1 MAERAA
7 ERGAGGRGRGGRVER
22 LERGLRDAGMRLTRQ
37 RAAIL
42 RALAA
47 GDDHPG
53 AAEVLGRARRAEPST
68 SLATVYRT
76 LAVLERE
83 GLVGRHAFDGGGAGA
98 ARYELGDAPHHDHL
112 IDVETGAVIEF
123 RDDRIEA
130 LQAEI
135 ARELGYEVIDHR
147 LELFGRRRR
156 RGPSAGGASGG

>member
-1 MAERAA
+1 MAD
-7 ERGAGGRGRGGRVER
+7 RGAGSAASGERPRVRRVER
-22 LERGLRDAGMRLTRQ
+22 LERGLRDCGVRITRQ

-53 AAEVLGRARRAEPST
+53 AAEVHARARRAEPGT

-76 LAVLERE
+76 LAVLEE
-83 GLVGRHAFDGGGAGA
+83 AGLVGRHAFDGGGAGA

-135 ARELGYEVIDHR
+135 ARELGYDMVDHR
-147 LELFGRRRR
+147 LELFGRRLPRR
-156 RGPSAGGASGG
+156 RG

>member
-1 MAERAA
+1 MDGQSR
-7 ERGAGGRGRGGRVER
+7 RIER
-22 LERGLRDAGMRLTRQ
+22 LERGLREAGVRLTRQ

-47 GDDHPG
+47 EGDHPG
-53 AAEVLGRARRAEPST
+53 AADLLERARHAEPGT

-112 IDVETGAVIEF
+112 IDVETGAVVEF

-135 ARELGYEVIDHR
+135 ARELGYEVVDHR
-147 LELFGRRRR
+147 LELFGRRRP
-156 RGPSAGGASGG
+156 G

>member
-1 MAERAA
+1 MAD
-7 ERGAGGRGRGGRVER
+7 RGAGGAASGERPRVRRVER
-22 LERGLRDAGMRLTRQ
+22 LERGLRDCGVRITRQ

-53 AAEVLGRARRAEPST
+53 AAEVHARARRAEPGT

-76 LAVLERE
+76 LAVLEE
-83 GLVGRHAFDGGGAGA
+83 AGLVGRHAFDGGGAGA

-135 ARELGYEVIDHR
+135 ARELGYDMIDHR
-147 LELFGRRRR
+147 LELFGRRRPR
-156 RGPSAGGASGG
+156 RGG